1 MIRTLLFAGLF
12 LTMIFS
18 PGCQKNS
25 FEHIIMNSQDGT
37 MSIGEQVWMRKNHL
51 VKVFNNGD
59 SIPEA
64 QSKIEWENAGK
75 NKQPAWCYSNG
86 ETSSILYNWYAIR
99 DKRGIVPNG
108 WHLPTFEEIQYLI
121 KIQNTLNSLVSSNY
135 DYPRAYSSRASD
147 RKQIAEHHTTYFIPL
162 SYAGNRFGNGRFKGI
177 EKIGVFWTSEEPE
190 KGRGYIPVYAQLS
203 DEKELYMVS
212 SNPANGVSIRL
223 LKNH

>member
-1 MIRTLLFAGLF
+1 
-12 LTMIFS
+12 
-18 PGCQKNS
+18 
-25 FEHIIMNSQDGT
+25 MNSQDGT
-37 MSIGEQVWMRKNHL
+37 MSIGEQVWMRKNHS

-75 NKQPAWCYSNG
+75 NKQPAWCYAKG

-99 DKRGIVPNG
+99 DKRSIVPNG
-108 WHLPTFEEIQYLI
+108 WHIPTFEEIQYLI
-121 KIQNTLNSLVSSNY
+121 KLQNTLNNLVSSNY
-135 DYPRAYSSRASD
+135 DYPRAYSSRTSS
-147 RKQIAEHHTTYFIPL
+147 RKQISEIHTNYFIPL

-190 KGRGYIPVYAQLS
+190 KGKGYIPVYAQLS